1 MKVYPTEAIRNLAV
15 IGHGDAGK
23 TQLVSSLLYVAGAT
37 PRWGKVDEG
46 TTVTDHEDDSIARK
60 ITLNTSLAHLY
71 HRETKL
77 NFIDTP
83 GYAAF
88 VSHARPALRIADCA
102 IVVVDGVKGVEVQTE
117 KTWAYANEF
126 LVPRIMV
133 ITKLDKEH
141 ADFGA
146 ALQSAQNT
154 FSRAIIPFTLP
165 IGKEK
170 DFRGVVDVVHMK
182 AYELGADGQPKEID
196 IPSEGRDLVDKTRE
210 RLVELVAESN
220 DQLMEKY
227 FEQGT
232 LDEEDILPNI
242 NNAIAQ
248 SKLCPVFA
256 VSSITQVGL
265 RALLNGLVDYAPDP
279 AHHEAEWGRHVDA
292 GPDAERIARKY
303 NDSEPLSAYC
313 FRTIADPFAGRI
325 NVFKIISGHLQ
336 TDANAFNSTRGVME
350 RLGALHTVQGKQLDK
365 VTEAHAGDIIAC
377 VKLKETQTG
386 DTLCDKQAQIV
397 YDAVEYPEAAIAF
410 AIEPKS
416 RQDEE
421 KISVALHK
429 ILEEDPALHFT
440 RDAQTKEFLLS
451 GSGQLHVETVVEK
464 LKKRYSVE
472 VTLHPPKVPYKET
485 ITQRAEVQGRHKKQT
500 GGRGQFGDCKCVFEP
515 MPRGGGFVF
524 EDKIFGG
531 SVPQQFRPAIEKGI
545 IEAAQSGAI
554 AGYPLV
560 DFKVQL
566 VDGSFHPVDSD
577 EHSFRAAGRKAFRA
591 AMEKVRPSLLEP
603 VMDVEIAAPQEYS
616 GDIMGDLNSRRG
628 RVQGMETSG
637 KQQVIKAQVPMAEML
652 NYQSTLNSI
661 TAARGSFHM
670 QFSHYDPVPGQLAQ
684 KIVEQSRAEGRIKG
698 GDDEE

>member
-1 MKVYPTEAIRNLAV
+1 MKAYATESIRNLAV

-23 TQLVSSLLYVAGAT
+23 TQLISSLLFVAGAT
-37 PRWGKVDEG
+37 PRWGKVEEG
-46 TTVTDHEDDSIARK
+46 TTVTDYEEDSIARK
-60 ITLNTSLAHLY
+60 ITLNTALAHLD
-71 HRETKL
+71 HRDTKIT
-77 NFIDTP
+77 FIDTP

-88 VSHARPALRIADCA
+88 VAHARPALKVADCA
-102 IVVVDGVKGVEVQTE
+102 LAVVDGVKGVEVQTE

-126 LVPRIMV
+126 ILPRMMV

-141 ADFGA
+141 ADFGT
-146 ALQSAQNT
+146 ALESAQNK

-170 DFRGVVDVVHMK
+170 DFRGVVDVVHLK
-182 AYELGADGQPKEID
+182 AYEFADGKAKEIE
-196 IPSEGRDLVDKTRE
+196 IPAEVKDLVDKTRE
-210 RLVELVAESN
+210 RLIELVAES
-220 DQLMEKY
+220 DDALMEKY

-232 LDEEDILPNI
+232 LDEADIIPNI
-242 NNAIAQ
+242 NKAIAN

-256 VSSITQVGL
+256 VSSLTQVGL
-265 RALLNGLVDYAPDP
+265 RALLNGIVDYAPDP
-279 AHHEAEWGRHVDA
+279 AHHGAEYGLPVDA
-292 GPDAERIARKY
+292 APDAEKIARKY
-303 NDSEPLSAYC
+303 SDSEPFSAYC
-313 FRTIADPFAGRI
+313 FRTVADPFAGRI
-325 NVFKIISGHLQ
+325 NIMKIISGKLT
-336 TDANAFNSTRGVME
+336 TDATVLNSSRGASE
-350 RLGALHTVQGKQLDK
+350 RLGALHAIQGKQLDK
-365 VTEAHAGDIIAC
+365 IPEAHAGDIIAC

-386 DTLCDKQAQIV
+386 NTLCDKAHAV
-397 YDAVEYPEAAIAF
+397 VFDPVEYPEAAIAF

-429 ILEEDPALHFT
+429 ILEEDQALHFT

-451 GSGQLHVETVVEK
+451 GSGQLHVETVVDK

-472 VTLHPPKVPYKET
+472 VMLHPPKVPYKET
-485 ITQRAEVQGRHKKQT
+485 ITARAEVQGRHKKQT
-500 GGRGQFGDCKCVFEP
+500 GGRGQFGDCKCIFEP

-545 IEAAQSGAI
+545 VEAAASGAI

-560 DFKVQL
+560 DFKVTL
-566 VDGSFHPVDSD
+566 IDGSYHNVDSD

-591 AMEKVRPSLLEP
+591 AIEKVKPVLLEP
-603 VMDVEIAAPQEYS
+603 IMDIEITAPLEYS

-628 RVQGMETSG
+628 RVQGMEANG
-637 KQQVIKAQVPMAEML
+637 NQQIVKAQAPMSEML

-670 QFSHYDPVPGQLAQ
+670 QFSHYDPVPGQLAP
-684 KIVEQSRAEGRIKG
+684 KIVEQSRAEGRIRG
-698 GDDEE
+698 EEEE

>member
-1 MKVYPTEAIRNLAV
+1 MKAYATEFIRNLAV
-15 IGHGDAGK
+15 IGHGDVGK
-23 TQLVSSLLYVAGAT
+23 TQLISSLLYVAGAT
-37 PRWGKVDEG
+37 PRWGKVEEG
-46 TTVTDHEDDSIARK
+46 TTVTDYEEDSIARR
-60 ITLNTSLAHLY
+60 ITLNTALAHLE
-71 HRETKL
+71 HRDNKI

-88 VSHARPALRIADCA
+88 VAHARPAIRTADCG

-117 KTWAYANEF
+117 KVWAYANEF
-126 LVPRIMV
+126 MLPRMMV
-133 ITKLDKEH
+133 VSKLDKEH
-141 ADFGA
+141 SDIGI
-146 ALQSAQNT
+146 ALDSAHNI
-154 FSRAIIPFTLP
+154 FKRAIVPFTLP
-165 IGKEK
+165 IGKEHNFK
-170 DFRGVVDVVHMK
+170 GVVDVVHLK
-182 AYELGADGQPKEID
+182 AYQFDENGKAKEID
-196 IPSEGRDLVDKTRE
+196 IPAEGRDVVDKTRE
-210 RLVELVAESN
+210 RLIELVAES
-220 DQLMEKY
+220 DDALMEKY
-227 FEQGT
+227 FDQGT
-232 LDEEDILPNI
+232 LEDSDVLPNI
-242 NNAIAQ
+242 GKAIAN

-256 VSSITQVGL
+256 VSTTTLVGL
-265 RALLNGLVDYAPDP
+265 STLLDHIVEFAPNP
-279 AHHEAEWGRHVDA
+279 AAHEAEHGKSDR
-292 GPDAERIARKY
+292 GEPESRKY
-303 NDSEPLSAYC
+303 SSSEPFSAYC

-325 NVFKIISGHLQ
+325 NVIKVISGKVA
-336 TDANAFNSTRGVME
+336 TDATVYNSSRGASE
-350 RLGALHTVQGKQLDK
+350 RLGALHSIQGKQLDK
-365 VTEAHAGDIIAC
+365 VPEANAGDIVAC

-386 DTLCDKQAQIV
+386 DTLCDKARIII
-397 YDAVEYPEAAIAF
+397 YDPVQYPEAAIAF

-421 KISVALHK
+421 KISVAIHK

-451 GSGQLHVETVVEK
+451 GSGQLHVETIVDK

-472 VTLHPPKVPYKET
+472 VMLHPPKVPYKET
-485 ITQRAEVQGRHKKQT
+485 ITARAEVQGRHKKQT
-500 GGRGQFGDCKCVFEP
+500 GGRGQFGDCKVIFEP

-531 SVPQQFRPAIEKGI
+531 AVPQQFRPAIEKGI

-566 VDGSFHPVDSD
+566 IDGSYHNVDSD

-591 AMEKVRPSLLEP
+591 AMEKVKPSILEP
-603 VMDVEIAAPQEYS
+603 IMDVEISAPQEYS

-637 KQQVIKAQVPMAEML
+637 KNQLIKAQVPMSEML

-670 QFSHYDPVPGQLAQ
+670 QFSHYDPVPGNLAQ
-684 KIVEQSRAEGRIKG
+684 KVIEQSRAEGRIRG
-698 GDDEE
+698 GDDDE

>member
-1 MKVYPTEAIRNLAV
+1 MKAYPTESIRNLAV
-15 IGHGDAGK
+15 IGHGDVGK
-23 TQLVSSLLYVAGAT
+23 TQLISSLLYVAGAT
-37 PRWGKVDEG
+37 PRWGKVQDG
-46 TTVTDHEDDSIARK
+46 TTVTDYDEDSIARK
-60 ITLNTSLAHLY
+60 ITLNTSLAHLEY
-71 HRETKL
+71 QDTKI

-88 VSHARPALRIADCA
+88 VAHARPALRVADCA
-102 IVVVDGVKGVEVQTE
+102 LVVLDGVKGVEVQTE

-126 LVPRIMV
+126 IVPRIMAV
-133 ITKLDKEH
+133 TKLDKEH

-146 ALQSAQNT
+146 AVESAQRT
-154 FSRAIIPFTLP
+154 FARSIIPFTLP

-170 DFRGVVDVVHMK
+170 NFRGVVDVVHMK
-182 AYELGADGQPKEID
+182 AYELGADGQAKEIE
-196 IPSEGRDLVDKTRE
+196 IPTEGREYLDKTRE
-210 RLVELVAESN
+210 RLVELVAES
-220 DQLMEKY
+220 DDALMEKY
-227 FEQGT
+227 FENGT
-232 LDEEDILPNI
+232 LEEADILPNI
-242 NNAIAQ
+242 NKAIAN

-256 VSSITQVGL
+256 VSGETLVGL
-265 RALLNGLVDYAPDP
+265 RALLNSIVAYAPDP
-279 AHHEAEWGRHVDA
+279 AHHNAEYGSAVDA
-292 GPDAERIARKY
+292 PADAEKLARKY
-303 NDSEPLSAYC
+303 SDDEPFSAYC
-313 FRTIADPFAGRI
+313 FRTVADPFAGRI
-325 NVFKIISGHLQ
+325 NVMKVISGKLQ
-336 TDANAFNSTRGVME
+336 TDANVLNPTRGIVE
-350 RLGALHTVQGKQLDK
+350 RLGVLHSVQGKQLDK

-386 DTLCDKQAQIV
+386 DTLADKQNPIV

-464 LKKRYSVE
+464 LKKRFSVE

-500 GGRGQFGDCKCVFEP
+500 GGRGQFGDCKVVFEP
-515 MPRGGGFVF
+515 LPRGGGFVF

-531 SVPQQFRPAIEKGI
+531 AVPQQFRPAIEKGI
-545 IEAAQSGAI
+545 VEAAQSGAI

-566 VDGSFHPVDSD
+566 IDGSYHNVDSD

-591 AMEKVRPSLLEP
+591 AMEKVKPSILEP
-603 VMDVEIAAPQEYS
+603 IMDVEIFAPQENS

-637 KQQVIKAQVPMAEML
+637 KLQVIKAQVPMSEML

-670 QFSHYDPVPGQLAQ
+670 QFSHYDPVPGNLAQ
-684 KIVEQSRAEGRIKG
+684 KVIEQSKAEGRIRG
-698 GDDEE
+698 GEDEE

>member
-1 MKVYPTEAIRNLAV
+1 MKAFATEFIRNLAV
-15 IGHGDAGK
+15 IGHGDVGK
-23 TQLVSSLLYVAGAT
+23 TQLISSLLYVAGAT
-37 PRWGKVDEG
+37 PRWGKVEEG
-46 TTVTDHEDDSIARK
+46 TTVTDYEEDSIARK
-60 ITLNTSLAHLY
+60 ITLNTALAHLE
-71 HRETKL
+71 HRDTKI
-77 NFIDTP
+77 NFIDSP

-88 VSHARPALRIADCA
+88 VTHARPALRVADCA
-102 IVVVDGVKGVEVQTE
+102 IAVVDGVKGVEVQTE

-126 LVPRIMV
+126 MVPRMMV
-133 ITKLDKEH
+133 VTKLDKEH
-141 ADFGA
+141 SDFGA
-146 ALQSAQNT
+146 AVESAQKA

-182 AYELGADGQPKEID
+182 AYELGADGQAKEIE
-196 IPSEGRDLVDKTRE
+196 IPSEGREYVDKTRE
-210 RLVELVAESN
+210 RLVELVAES
-220 DQLMEKY
+220 DDALMEKY

-232 LDEEDILPNI
+232 LDESDILPNI
-242 NNAIAQ
+242 NKAIAN

-256 VSSITQVGL
+256 VSGATLVGL
-265 RALLNGLVDYAPDP
+265 RALLNAIVDYAPDP
-279 AHHEAEWGRHVDA
+279 AHHTAEYGLPVDA
-292 GPDAERIARKY
+292 AADAEKIARKY
-303 NDSEPLSAYC
+303 DDGEPFSAYC
-313 FRTIADPFAGRI
+313 FRTVADPFAGRI
-325 NVFKIISGHLQ
+325 NVMKVISGKLGN
-336 TDANAFNSTRGVME
+336 DATVLNSSRGVME
-350 RLGALHTVQGKQLDK
+350 RLGLLHSIQGKQLDK
-365 VTEAHAGDIIAC
+365 ISEAHAGDIVAC

-386 DTLCDKQAQIV
+386 DSLCDKAHPIV
-397 YDAVEYPEAAIAF
+397 YPPVVYPEAAIAF

-464 LKKRYSVE
+464 LKKRYTVE

-485 ITQRAEVQGRHKKQT
+485 ITARAEVQGRHKKQT
-500 GGRGQFGDCKCVFEP
+500 GGRGQFGDCKVIFEP

-531 SVPQQFRPAIEKGI
+531 AVPQQFRPAIEKGI
-545 IEAAQSGAI
+545 IEAAASGAI

-566 VDGSFHPVDSD
+566 IDGSYHNVDSD

-591 AMEKVRPSLLEP
+591 AMEKVKPSILEP
-603 VMDVEIAAPQEYS
+603 IMDVEIHAPQEYS

-637 KQQVIKAQVPMAEML
+637 KDQVIKAQAPMSEML

-670 QFSHYDPVPGQLAQ
+670 QFSHYDPVPGNLAQ
-684 KIVEQSRAEGRIKG
+684 KVIEQSRAEGRIRG
-698 GDDEE
+698 GEDDE

>member
-1 MKVYPTEAIRNLAV
+1 MKAYATESIRNLAV

-23 TQLVSSLLYVAGAT
+23 TQLLSSLLYVAGAT
-37 PRWGKVDEG
+37 PRWGKVQDG
-46 TTVTDHEDDSIARK
+46 TTVTDYDEDSIARK
-60 ITLNTSLAHLY
+60 ITLNTSLAHLDY
-71 HRETKL
+71 QDTKINL
-77 NFIDTP
+77 IDTP

-88 VSHARPALRIADCA
+88 VAHARPALRVADCA
-102 IVVVDGVKGVEVQTE
+102 LAVVDGVKGVEVQTE

-126 LVPRIMV
+126 MVPRIMV
-133 ITKLDKEH
+133 VTKLDKEH
-141 ADFGA
+141 SDFGA
-146 ALQSAQNT
+146 AVESAQKT

-170 DFRGVVDVVHMK
+170 NFRGVVDVVHMK
-182 AYELGADGQPKEID
+182 AYELGPDGQAKEID
-196 IPSEGRDLVDKTRE
+196 IPTEGREYVDKTRE
-210 RLVELVAESN
+210 RLVELVAES
-220 DQLMEKY
+220 DDALMEKY
-227 FEQGT
+227 FENGT
-232 LDEEDILPNI
+232 LEEADILPNI
-242 NNAIAQ
+242 SKAIAS

-256 VSSITQVGL
+256 VSAETLVGL
-265 RALLNGLVDYAPDP
+265 RALLRGIVDYAPDP
-279 AHHEAEWGRHVDA
+279 AHHEAEYGKLVDA
-292 GPDAERIARKY
+292 KPDAERLARKY
-303 NDSEPLSAYC
+303 SDSEPFSAYC

-325 NVFKIISGHLQ
+325 NVMKVISGKLQ
-336 TDANAFNSTRGVME
+336 TDANVLNSTRGTME
-350 RLGALHTVQGKQLDK
+350 RLGVLHNVQGKQLDK

-386 DTLCDKQAQIV
+386 DTLCDKQSPIV
-397 YDAVEYPEAAIAF
+397 YEPVEYPEAAIAF

-451 GSGQLHVETVVEK
+451 GAGQLHVETVVEK
-464 LKKRYSVE
+464 LKKRFGVE

-500 GGRGQFGDCKCVFEP
+500 GGRGQFGDCKVVFEP

-545 IEAAQSGAI
+545 LEAAQSGAV

-566 VDGSFHPVDSD
+566 IDGSYHNVDSD

-591 AMEKVRPSLLEP
+591 AMEKVKPSILEP
-603 VMDVEIAAPQEYS
+603 IMDVEIFAPQENS

-628 RVQGMETSG
+628 RVQGMEMSG

-670 QFSHYDPVPGQLAQ
+670 QFSHYDPVPGNLAQ
-684 KIVEQSRAEGRIKG
+684 KVIEQSKAEGRIRG
-698 GDDEE
+698 GEEED

>member
-1 MKVYPTEAIRNLAV
+1 MKAYTTEFIRNLAV
-15 IGHGDAGK
+15 IGHGDVGK
-23 TQLVSSLLYVAGAT
+23 TQLISSLLYVAGAT

-46 TTVTDHEDDSIARK
+46 TTVTDFEEDSITRK
-60 ITLNTSLAHLY
+60 ITLNISLAHLD

-88 VSHARPALRIADCA
+88 VSHARPALRVADCA
-102 IVVVDGVKGVEVQTE
+102 VVVLDAVKGVEVQTE

-126 LVPRIMV
+126 IVPRVMV
-133 ITKLDKEH
+133 ITKLDKENS
-141 ADFGA
+141 DFGR
-146 ALQSAQNT
+146 ALESAQST

-182 AYELGADGQPKEID
+182 AYELGADGQAKEID
-196 IPSEGRDLVDKTRE
+196 VPSQGRDFVEKARE
-210 RLVELVAESN
+210 RLIELVAES
-220 DQLMEKY
+220 DDALLEKY
-227 FEQGT
+227 LEQGT
-232 LDEEDILPNI
+232 LDEADILPNI
-242 NNAIAQ
+242 NKAIAQ

-256 VSSITQVGL
+256 VSGVTLVGL
-265 RALLNGLVDYAPDP
+265 RALLNGIVDYAPDP
-279 AHHEAEWGRHVDA
+279 AHHEAEYGRGVDA
-292 GPDAERIARKY
+292 GPDADKIARRY
-303 NDSEPLSAYC
+303 SDSEPFSAYC
-313 FRTIADPFAGRI
+313 FRTVADPFAGRI
-325 NVFKIISGHLQ
+325 NVMKVISGHLQ
-336 TDANAFNSTRGVME
+336 TDANVFNSSRGTME
-350 RLGALHTVQGKQLDK
+350 RLGALHAIQGKQLDK
-365 VTEAHAGDIIAC
+365 VPEAHAGDIIAC
-377 VKLKETQTG
+377 VKLRETQTG
-386 DTLCDKQAQIV
+386 DTLCDKQSPIV
-397 YDAVEYPEAAIAF
+397 YNPVEYPEAAIAF

-429 ILEEDPALHFT
+429 ILEEDPALHFS

-464 LKKRYSVE
+464 LKKRYAVE
-472 VTLHPPKVPYKET
+472 VMLHPPKVPYKET

-515 MPRGGGFVF
+515 LPRGSGFVF

-531 SVPQQFRPAIEKGI
+531 AVPQQFRPAIEKGI
-545 IEAAQSGAI
+545 VEAAQSGAI

-566 VDGSFHPVDSD
+566 IDGSYHSVDSD

-591 AMEKVRPSLLEP
+591 AMEKVKPALLEP
-603 VMDVEIAAPQEYS
+603 IMDVEVVAPQEYS

-628 RVQGMETSG
+628 RVQGMETRG
-637 KQQVIKAQVPMAEML
+637 NQQAIKAQVPMSEML

-670 QFSHYDPVPGQLAQ
+670 QFSHYDPVPGQLAH
-684 KIVEQSRAEGRIKG
+684 KIVDQARAEGRIRG
-698 GDDEE
+698 GEEEE

>member
-1 MKVYPTEAIRNLAV
+1 MKAYATESIRNLAV
-15 IGHGDAGK
+15 IGHGDVGK

-37 PRWGKVDEG
+37 PRWGKVEEG
-46 TTVTDHEDDSIARK
+46 TTVTDHEEDSIARK
-60 ITLNTSLAHLY
+60 ITLNTSIAHLE
-71 HRETKL
+71 HRDNKI

-88 VSHARPALRIADCA
+88 VSHARPALRVADCA
-102 IVVVDGVKGVEVQTE
+102 LVVVDAVKGVEVQTE
-117 KTWAYANEF
+117 KTWAFANEF
-126 LVPRIMV
+126 IVPRIMAV
-133 ITKLDKEH
+133 TRLDKEH
-141 ADFGA
+141 ADFGRA
-146 ALQSAQNT
+146 VESAQRI

-165 IGKEK
+165 IGNEK

-182 AYELGADGQPKEID
+182 AYELGPDGQPKEID
-196 IPSEGRDLVDKTRE
+196 IPTEGRDFVDKTRE
-210 RLVELVAESN
+210 RLVELVAES
-220 DQLMEKY
+220 DDALLEKY
-227 FEQGT
+227 FENGT
-232 LDEEDILPNI
+232 LDEADILPNI
-242 NNAIAQ
+242 NKAIAN

-256 VSSITQVGL
+256 VSGATLVGL
-265 RALLNGLVDYAPDP
+265 RALLNAIVDYAPDP
-279 AHHEAEWGRHVDA
+279 AHHNAEYGLPVDA
-292 GPDAERIARKY
+292 RPDAEKIARKY
-303 NDSEPLSAYC
+303 SDSEPFSAYC
-313 FRTIADPFAGRI
+313 FRTVADPFAGRI
-325 NVFKIISGHLQ
+325 NVMKVISGKLQ
-336 TDANAFNSTRGVME
+336 TDANVLNSSRGTME
-350 RLGALHTVQGKQLDK
+350 RLGVLHAIQGKQLDK
-365 VTEAHAGDIIAC
+365 VPEAHAGDIIAC

-386 DTLCDKQAQIV
+386 DTLCDKQSAIV
-397 YDAVEYPEAAIAF
+397 FPPVVYPEAAIAF

-500 GGRGQFGDCKCVFEP
+500 GGRGQFGDCKVVFEP
-515 MPRGGGFVF
+515 LPRGSGFLF

-531 SVPQQFRPAIEKGI
+531 AVPQQFRPAIEKGI
-545 IEAAQSGAI
+545 VEAAKAGAI

-566 VDGSFHPVDSD
+566 VDGSYHTVDSD

-591 AMEKVRPSLLEP
+591 AMEKVRPALLEP
-603 VMDVEIAAPQEYS
+603 IMDVEIVAPQEYS

-628 RVQGMETSG
+628 RVQGMEARG
-637 KQQVIKAQVPMAEML
+637 NQQAVKAQVPMSEML

-670 QFSHYDPVPGQLAQ
+670 QFSHYDPVPGNLSH
-684 KIVEQSRAEGRIKG
+684 KIVEQARAEGRIRG
-698 GDDEE
+698 GEEEE

>member
-1 MKVYPTEAIRNLAV
+1 MKAYATESIRNLAV

-23 TQLVSSLLYVAGAT
+23 TQLISSLLFVAGAT
-37 PRWGKVDEG
+37 PRWGKVEEG
-46 TTVTDHEDDSIARK
+46 NTVTDYEEDSIARK
-60 ITLNTSLAHLY
+60 ITLNTALAHLD
-71 HRETKL
+71 HRETKIT
-77 NFIDTP
+77 FIDTP

-88 VSHARPALRIADCA
+88 VAHARPALRVADCA
-102 IVVVDGVKGVEVQTE
+102 IAVVDAVKGVEVQTE

-126 LVPRIMV
+126 ILPRMIV

-141 ADFGA
+141 SDFGR
-146 ALQSAQNT
+146 ALESAQSR

-165 IGKEK
+165 IGSEK

-182 AYELGADGQPKEID
+182 AYELGADGQAKEID
-196 IPSEGRDLVDKTRE
+196 IPGDGRDLVEKTRE
-210 RLVELVAESN
+210 RLIELVAES
-220 DQLMEKY
+220 DDALMEKY

-232 LDEEDILPNI
+232 LEEEDIIPNI
-242 NNAIAQ
+242 NKAIAN

-256 VSSITQVGL
+256 VSSLTQVGL
-265 RALLNGLVDYAPDP
+265 RALLNGIVDYAPDP
-279 AHHEAEWGRHVDA
+279 AHHEAEYGKPMDA
-292 GPDAERIARKY
+292 EPDAEKIARKY
-303 NDSEPLSAYC
+303 SDTEPLSAYC

-325 NVFKIISGHLQ
+325 NIMKVISGRVFN
-336 TDANAFNSTRGVME
+336 DATVFNSSRGANE
-350 RLGALHTVQGKQLDK
+350 RLGALHAIQGKQLDK
-365 VTEAHAGDIIAC
+365 IPEAHAGDIIAC

-386 DTLCDKQAQIV
+386 DTLCDKNFPIV
-397 YDAVEYPEAAIAF
+397 YDPVVYPEAAIAF

-429 ILEEDPALHFT
+429 ILEEDPALHFS

-451 GSGQLHVETVVEK
+451 GSGQLHVETVVDK

-472 VTLHPPKVPYKET
+472 VMLHPPKVPYKET
-485 ITQRAEVQGRHKKQT
+485 ITARAEVQGRHKKQT
-500 GGRGQFGDCKCVFEP
+500 GGRGQFGDCKCIFEP

-545 IEAAQSGAI
+545 VEAASSGAI

-560 DFKVQL
+560 DFKVTL
-566 VDGSFHPVDSD
+566 IDGSYHNVDSD

-591 AMEKVRPSLLEP
+591 AIEKVKPVLLEP
-603 VMDVEIAAPQEYS
+603 IMDVEISAPQENS

-628 RVQGMETSG
+628 RVQGMETIG
-637 KQQVIKAQVPMAEML
+637 KEQVIKAQAPMSEML

-670 QFSHYDPVPGQLAQ
+670 QFSHYDPLPSQLAH
-684 KIVEQSRAEGRIKG
+684 KVVEQARAEGRIRG
-698 GDDEE
+698 EEEE